1 MKPVFYLLASLGLLC
16 SSASYA
22 NLLNIAPESVEAE
35 AWTIVDPQSGQVI
48 AEHNSHV
55 QRAPASLTKMM
66 VAYIALKDIQ
76 NGKLTLDEVL
86 TVSPVV
92 NQVMWDE
99 SQMRLKVGESV
110 NVDTLLAG
118 LIVMSANDGALM
130 LAERISGNVP
140 NFVARMNAEAKALG
154 MQNTHFENP
163 PGITMPKHY
172 SSAADLALLGQA
184 LVNQT
189 PYYLHYSKMPSFS
202 YHNIFHHATNLLLP
216 VDASVDG
223 LKTGFTKAAGY
234 NLALTAKRA
243 TGNPYAPERR
253 LLVVVLGTP
262 NAQKRAEVA
271 HKLMNV
277 AYTYTRNEAII
288 KAGQTVAEIPV
299 TKSNYTWF
307 QVKALSPQVATTS
320 LYQQSF
326 PINLKDFDQASQR
339 IRYMAVSGE
348 QKVIEP
354 LADTKTKVDIRLP
367 QQSLAAP
374 LHQKM
379 DLAEVKVYQND
390 SLLRSFSIEN
400 QVEVGRLNIFA
411 QFFAW
416 FSDLWHQVERKAKIT
431 L

>member
-1 MKPVFYLLASLGLLC
+1 MKSVFYLLASLGLLC
-16 SSASYA
+16 STASYA
-22 NLLNIAPESVEAE
+22 NLLNIAPESVEAQ

-55 QRAPASLTKMM
+55 KRAPASLTKMM
-66 VAYIALKDIQ
+66 VAYIALKEIQ
-76 NGKLTLDEVL
+76 TGQLKLDEVL

-110 NVDTLLAG
+110 SVDTLLAG
-118 LIVMSANDGALM
+118 LIVMSANDAALM
-130 LAERISGNVP
+130 LAERISGHVP
-140 NFVARMNAEAKALG
+140 NFVARMNLEAKALG
-154 MQNTHFENP
+154 MQDTNFENP
-163 PGITMPKHY
+163 PGITMPQHY

-189 PYYLHYSKMPSFS
+189 PYYLHYSKMPNFS

-234 NLALTAKRA
+234 NLALTAKRP
-243 TGNPYAPERR
+243 TGNPYTPERR

-271 HKLMNV
+271 HKLMNI
-277 AYTYTRNEAII
+277 AYTYTRNEAVI

-299 TKSNYTWF
+299 KKSNYTWF
-307 QVKALSPQVATTS
+307 HVKALTPQVATTS

-326 PINLKDFDQASQR
+326 PIHLQDFDQASQR
-339 IRYMAVSGE
+339 LRYTALNGAV
-348 QKVIEP
+348 QVIEP
-354 LADTKTKVDIRLP
+354 LTQTQTKLDIHLP

-374 LHQKM
+374 LQQKM

-390 SLLRSFSIEN
+390 QLLRSFSIEN
-400 QVEVGRLNIFA
+400 QINLDSINIFA
-411 QFFAW
+411 QFSNW
-416 FSDLWHQVERKAKIT
+416 LNDLWHQVKRKAKIM

>member
-1 MKPVFYLLASLGLLC
+1 MKSVFYLLASLGLLC
-16 SSASYA
+16 STASYA

-35 AWTIVDPQSGQVI
+35 AWTIIDPQSGQVI

-66 VAYIALKDIQ
+66 VAYIALKEIQ
-76 NGKLTLDEVL
+76 SGKLKLDEVL

-92 NQVMWDE
+92 NQVMADE
-99 SQMRLKVGESV
+99 SQMRLKVGEQV

-154 MQNTHFENP
+154 MQDTNFENP

-184 LVNQT
+184 VVNQT
-189 PYYLHYSKMPSFS
+189 PQYLHYSKMPSFS

-262 NAQKRAEVA
+262 SAQKRAEVA

-277 AYTYTRNEAII
+277 AYTYTRNEAVIQ
-288 KAGQTVAEIPV
+288 AGQTVAELPV
-299 TKSNYTWF
+299 SKSNYTWF
-307 QVKALSPQVATTS
+307 QVKAIGHQVATTS
-320 LYQQSF
+320 LYQQSL
-326 PINLKDFDQASQR
+326 PINLKEFDQASQR
-339 IRYMAVSGE
+339 IRSTAVHGAV
-348 QKVIEP
+348 QVIEP
-354 LADTKTKVDIRLP
+354 ITQTQTKLDIRLP

-374 LHQKM
+374 LQQKM

-390 SLLRSFSIEN
+390 QLLRSFAIQN
-400 QVEVGRLNIFA
+400 QVELESINIFA
-411 QFFAW
+411 QFANW
-416 FSDLWHQVERKAKIT
+416 LNDLWHRVERKAKIQ

>member
-1 MKPVFYLLASLGLLC
+1 LKPVFYLLATLGLFC

-35 AWTIVDPQSGQVI
+35 AWTIVDPQSGQII

-66 VAYIALKDIQ
+66 VAYIAFKEIQ
-76 NGKLTLDEVL
+76 SGKLNLNEML

-92 NQVMWDE
+92 NHVMWDE
-99 SQMRLKVGESV
+99 SQMRLTVGESV
-110 NVDTLLAG
+110 SVDTLLAG

-154 MQNTHFENP
+154 MQNTHFANP
-163 PGITMPKHY
+163 PGITMPEHY

-184 LVNQT
+184 LVNET
-189 PYYLHYSKMPSFS
+189 PQYLQYSKMPNFS
-202 YHNIFHHATNLLLP
+202 YHNQFHHATNLLLK
-216 VDASVDG
+216 VDSSVDG

-234 NLALTAKRA
+234 NLALTARRP
-243 TGNPYAPERR
+243 TGQPYVPERR
-253 LLVVVLGTP
+253 LVVVVLGTP

-277 AYTYTRNEAII
+277 AYTYTRNEAVIQ
-288 KAGQTVAEIPV
+288 AGQTVAEIPV
-299 TKSNYTWF
+299 KKSNYTWF
-307 QVKALSPQVATTS
+307 QVKAIGVQVATTS
-320 LYQQSF
+320 LYQHSM
-326 PINLKDFDQASQR
+326 PIHLKDFDQATQR
-339 IRYMAVSGE
+339 IRYTAENGG
-348 QKVIEP
+348 QQLIEP
-354 LADTKTKVDIRLP
+354 LNNTNTKVDIRLP
-367 QQSLAAP
+367 TQTLTAP

-379 DLAEVKVYQND
+379 DLADVKVYQDNQ
-390 SLLRSFSIEN
+390 LIRSFSIQN
-400 QVEVGRLNIFA
+400 QVEVEDLNLFA
-411 QFFAW
+411 QFSAW
-416 FSDLWHQVERKAKIT
+416 LNDLWHRVERTAKII

>member
-1 MKPVFYLLASLGLLC
+1 MKPVFYLLASLGLFC

-35 AWTIVDPQSGQVI
+35 AWTIVDPQSGQII

-66 VAYIALKDIQ
+66 VAYIALKEIQ
-76 NGKLTLDEVL
+76 SGKLNPNEIL
-86 TVSPVV
+86 TVSPVI
-92 NQVMWDE
+92 NHVMWDE
-99 SQMRLKVGESV
+99 SQMRLTIGESV
-110 NVDTLLAG
+110 SVDTLLSG

-130 LAERISGNVP
+130 LAERISGSVP
-140 NFVARMNAEAKALG
+140 NFVARMNAEAQALG
-154 MQNTHFENP
+154 MKDSHFANP
-163 PGITMPKHY
+163 PGITMPEHY

-184 LVNQT
+184 LVNET
-189 PYYLHYSKMPSFS
+189 PSYLHYSKMPNFT
-202 YHNIFHHATNLLLP
+202 YHNRFHRATNLLLQ
-216 VDASVDG
+216 VDPTVDG

-234 NLALTAKRA
+234 NLALTAKRP

-262 NAQKRAEVA
+262 SAQKRAEVA

-277 AYTYTRNEAII
+277 AYTYTRNEAVIQ
-288 KAGQTVAEIPV
+288 AGQTVAEIPV
-299 TKSNYTWF
+299 KKSNYTWF
-307 QVKALSPQVATTS
+307 HVKALSPQVATTS

-326 PINLKDFDQASQR
+326 PIHLKDFDQASQR
-339 IRYMAVSGE
+339 LRYMAPTGE
-348 QKVIEP
+348 QQVIEP
-354 LADTKTKVDIRLP
+354 LNNTKTKVDIRLP
-367 QQSLAAP
+367 EQTLAAP

-390 SLLRSFSIEN
+390 NLIRTFSIEN
-400 QVEVGRLNIFA
+400 QVEVDNLNIFS

-416 FSDLWHQVERKAKIT
+416 LNDVWHQVERKAKIT

>member
-1 MKPVFYLLASLGLLC
+1 MKPVFYLLATLGLFC

-35 AWTIVDPQSGQVI
+35 AWTIVDPQSGQII

-66 VAYIALKDIQ
+66 VAYIAFKEIQ
-76 NGKLTLDEVL
+76 SGKLNLNEML

-92 NQVMWDE
+92 NHVMWDE
-99 SQMRLKVGESV
+99 SQMRLTVGESV
-110 NVDTLLAG
+110 SVDTLLAG

-154 MQNTHFENP
+154 MQNTHFANP
-163 PGITMPKHY
+163 PGITMPEHY

-184 LVNQT
+184 LVNET
-189 PYYLHYSKMPSFS
+189 PQYLQYSKMPNFT
-202 YHNIFHHATNLLLP
+202 YHNRFHRATNLLLQ
-216 VDASVDG
+216 VDPTVDG

-234 NLALTAKRA
+234 NLALTAKRP

-262 NAQKRAEVA
+262 SAQKRAEVA

-277 AYTYTRNEAII
+277 AYTYTRNEAVIQ
-288 KAGQTVAEIPV
+288 AGQTVAEIPV
-299 TKSNYTWF
+299 KKSNYTWF
-307 QVKALSPQVATTS
+307 HVKALSPQVATTS

-326 PINLKDFDQASQR
+326 PIHLKDFDQASQR
-339 IRYMAVSGE
+339 LRYMAPTGE
-348 QKVIEP
+348 QQVIEP
-354 LADTKTKVDIRLP
+354 LNNTKTKVDIRLP
-367 QQSLAAP
+367 EQSLAAP

-390 SLLRSFSIEN
+390 NLIRTFSIEN
-400 QVEVGRLNIFA
+400 QVEVDNLNIFS

-416 FSDLWHQVERKAKIT
+416 LNDLWHQVERKAKIT

>member
-1 MKPVFYLLASLGLLC
+1 MKPVFYLLATLGLFC

-35 AWTIVDPQSGQVI
+35 AWTIVDPQSGQII

-66 VAYIALKDIQ
+66 VAYIALKEIQ
-76 NGKLTLDEVL
+76 SGKLNPNEIL
-86 TVSPVV
+86 TVSPVI
-92 NQVMWDE
+92 NHVMWDE
-99 SQMRLKVGESV
+99 SQMRLTVGESV
-110 NVDTLLAG
+110 SVDTLLSG

-130 LAERISGNVP
+130 LAERISGSVP
-140 NFVARMNAEAKALG
+140 NFVARMNAEAQALG
-154 MQNTHFENP
+154 MKDSHFANP
-163 PGITMPKHY
+163 PGITMPEHY

-184 LVNQT
+184 LVNET
-189 PYYLHYSKMPSFS
+189 PSYLHYSKMPNFT
-202 YHNIFHHATNLLLP
+202 YHNRFHRATNLLLQ
-216 VDASVDG
+216 VDPTVDG

-234 NLALTAKRA
+234 NLALTAKRP

-262 NAQKRAEVA
+262 SAQKRAEVA

-277 AYTYTRNEAII
+277 AYTYTRNEAVIQ
-288 KAGQTVAEIPV
+288 AGQTVAEIPV
-299 TKSNYTWF
+299 KKSNYTWF
-307 QVKALSPQVATTS
+307 HVKALSPQVATTS

-326 PINLKDFDQASQR
+326 PIHLKDFDQASQR
-339 IRYMAVSGE
+339 LRYMAPTGE
-348 QKVIEP
+348 QQVIEP
-354 LADTKTKVDIRLP
+354 LNNTKTKVDIRLP
-367 QQSLAAP
+367 KQSLAAP

-390 SLLRSFSIEN
+390 NLIRTFSIEN
-400 QVEVGRLNIFA
+400 QVEVDNLNIFS

-416 FSDLWHQVERKAKIT
+416 LNDLWHQVERKAKIT

>member
-1 MKPVFYLLASLGLLC
+1 MKPVFYLLATFGLLC

-22 NLLNIAPESVEAE
+22 SLLNISPESVEAQ
-35 AWTIVDPQSGQVI
+35 AWTIIDPQSGQVI

-66 VAYIALKDIQ
+66 VAYIALKEIQ
-76 NGKLTLDEVL
+76 NGKLDPNEIL
-86 TVSPVV
+86 TVSPVI
-92 NQVMWDE
+92 NHVMWDE
-99 SQMRLKVGESV
+99 SQMRLSIGESV
-110 NVDTLLAG
+110 SVDTLLAG

-130 LAERISGNVP
+130 LAERISGSVP
-140 NFVARMNAEAKALG
+140 NFVARMNTEAKALG
-154 MQNTHFENP
+154 MKDTHFANP
-163 PGITMPKHY
+163 PGITMPDHY
-172 SSAADLALLGQA
+172 ATAADLALLGQA

-189 PYYLHYSKMPSFS
+189 PHYLHYSKMPNFT
-202 YHNIFHHATNLLLP
+202 YHNRFHRATNLLLQLDP
-216 VDASVDG
+216 SVDG

-234 NLALTAKRA
+234 NLALTANRP

-253 LLVVVLGTP
+253 LIVVVLGTP

-277 AYTYTRNEAII
+277 AYAYTRNEAVI

-299 TKSNYTWF
+299 KKSNYTWF
-307 QVKALSPQVATTS
+307 HVKALTPQVATTS

-339 IRYMAVSGE
+339 LRYTGVDG
-348 QKVIEP
+348 QQHRIEP
-354 LADTKTKVDIRLP
+354 LSNTTTKVDIRLP
-367 QQSLAAP
+367 EQSLAAP

-390 SLLRSFSIEN
+390 SLIRTFSIEN
-400 QVEVGRLNIFA
+400 QVEVDNLNIFA

-416 FSDLWHQVERKAKIT
+416 LNDLWHQVERKAKIT

>member
-1 MKPVFYLLASLGLLC
+1 MKPVFYLLATLGLFC

-35 AWTIVDPQSGQVI
+35 AWTIVDPQSGQII

-66 VAYIALKDIQ
+66 VAYIALKEIQ
-76 NGKLTLDEVL
+76 SGKLNPNEIL
-86 TVSPVV
+86 TVSPVI
-92 NQVMWDE
+92 NHVMWDE
-99 SQMRLKVGESV
+99 SQMRLTIGESV
-110 NVDTLLAG
+110 SVDTLLSG

-130 LAERISGNVP
+130 LAERISGSVP
-140 NFVARMNAEAKALG
+140 NFVARMNAEAQALG
-154 MQNTHFENP
+154 MKDSHFANP
-163 PGITMPKHY
+163 PGITMPEHY

-184 LVNQT
+184 LVNET
-189 PYYLHYSKMPSFS
+189 PSYLHYSKMPNFT
-202 YHNIFHHATNLLLP
+202 YHNRFHRATNLLLQ
-216 VDASVDG
+216 VDPTVDG
-223 LKTGFTKAAGY
+223 LKTGFTRAAGY
-234 NLALTAKRA
+234 NLALTAKRP

-262 NAQKRAEVA
+262 SAQKRAEVA

-277 AYTYTRNEAII
+277 AYTYTRNEAVIQ
-288 KAGQTVAEIPV
+288 AGQTVAEIPV
-299 TKSNYTWF
+299 KKSNYTWF
-307 QVKALSPQVATTS
+307 HVKALSPQVATTS

-326 PINLKDFDQASQR
+326 PIHLKDFDQASQR
-339 IRYMAVSGE
+339 LRYMAPTGE
-348 QKVIEP
+348 QQVIEP
-354 LADTKTKVDIRLP
+354 LNNTKTKVDIRLP
-367 QQSLAAP
+367 EQSLAAP

-390 SLLRSFSIEN
+390 NLIRTFSIEN
-400 QVEVGRLNIFA
+400 QVEVDNLNIFS

-416 FSDLWHQVERKAKIT
+416 LNDLWHQVERKAKIT